1 MIGGNIT
8 ARIERVDENARNEI
22 GESVP
27 AWIEVGE
34 LLGWLDL
41 MSGEGGP
48 NYGVYSAPIAEST
61 HVFVADYDA
70 VIAALGGQ
78 TCRAIIGGARYAVQ
92 LIDDPMGMHRQ
103 LEIYVRHTGGQ

>member
-1 MIGGNIT
+1 MIGGNTT
-8 ARIERVDENARNEI
+8 AKIERAGGYAKNEI

-27 AWIEVGE
+27 AWTEVGE

-70 VIAALGGQ
+70 VIAAVKGQ
-78 TCRAIIGGARYAVQ
+78 TCRAIIDGQRYDVQ

-103 LEIYVRHTGGQ
+103 LELYLKHTGGQ